1 MEFYSRCKKLRL
13 KYHNGEH
20 FDEVITFAESLLSY
34 KKIANKEQIQS
45 AERFIKDLENE
56 KEWDFNCV
64 PADTIIKLIE
74 KTFVNMKGES
84 LDGKPLR
91 GVPLVLLPWQ
101 KFIIYNI
108 MGFYEKGTD
117 IRKYKEAF
125 IYIARK
131 NGKALSLDT
140 PIPTPNGWTTM
151 GKLSIGDKVFGRDGK
166 PTTVTYKSEVF
177 TDHDCYEVEF
187 EDGRKIT
194 ADAEHLWHVT
204 TKGSRRSYRNYKL
217 GKSQNSKYKEYGG
230 YFNITTEEM
239 HKDFRARRSDNKGF
253 EYKYR
258 VPMNKSVEYPEKELP
273 VKPYTLG
280 VWLGDGDKTTTE
292 ISCSDEDIKE
302 MMDNIEKDGYLTKK
316 YFKKDGVS
324 SIGVDIG
331 LGYKGN
337 GNKNRLREQLREINV
352 FKNKHIPQIYLQ
364 SSVEQRMELLRGLMD
379 TDGTVSKSGQC
390 EFTQS
395 KKIIIDGVSEL
406 LFSLGIK
413 HNVIKDFNM
422 LNGKKFWCYRI
433 FFYVPKSKSCFK
445 LQRKHKRLKDKL
457 SSRMENKSI
466 INIRKIETVDT
477 QCITVDNNDSLY
489 LAGDNFTVTHNTSFA
504 AALAWALALY
514 YRRSGS
520 TCYIV
525 AAALKQALE
534 SFNFIRFNIKYMG
547 EDDTFRIL
555 DNNAEHSI
563 TREFDNGSV
572 RIEALASNPDKQD
585 SLNANLAI
593 LDEIHAYKTP
603 KNYNLFKEMMKA
615 YTNKLLIGITT
626 AGDNMNSFCYRK
638 LKYCKKILDGSVKD
652 EQYFVFIAKA
662 DQDDKGNVDYKSP
675 VAHEQANPSYGITV
689 RPDELVN
696 DALQAEED
704 PQQRK
709 DFLSKSL
716 NVYTSANESYFDI
729 RDFIN
734 SNKKYNWSLKELSK
748 LPIRWY
754 GGADLAKMHDL
765 TAAALYGNYKGVD
778 IVITHAFFPRVRA
791 AIKQEEDSI
800 PIYEWADESLLTLT
814 NGEVTDFDEV
824 VKWFQKMRQLGFKIH
839 QVGFDRK
846 FAEEF
851 YIKMKAKR
859 FKMVNEIQ
867 ASYYKSQGFRRI
879 ERSVKSGKF
888 YYLGSSAYE
897 YCVENVSA
905 KEGVDDVIKYEKIKI
920 NTRID
925 LFDCSVFA
933 AVRMLNNM
941 EKVKQLEALK
951 K

>member
-13 KYHNGEH
+13 KYHNGEY
-20 FDEVITFAESLLSY
+20 FDEVMTFAESLLSY

-56 KEWDFNCV
+56 KEWDFNYV

-131 NGKALSLDT
+131 NGKS
-140 PIPTPNGWTTM
+140 
-151 GKLSIGDKVFGRDGK
+151 
-166 PTTVTYKSEVF
+166 
-177 TDHDCYEVEF
+177 
-187 EDGRKIT
+187 
-194 ADAEHLWHVT
+194 
-204 TKGSRRSYRNYKL
+204 
-217 GKSQNSKYKEYGG
+217 
-230 YFNITTEEM
+230 
-239 HKDFRARRSDNKGF
+239 
-253 EYKYR
+253 
-258 VPMNKSVEYPEKELP
+258 
-273 VKPYTLG
+273 
-280 VWLGDGDKTTTE
+280 
-292 ISCSDEDIKE
+292 
-302 MMDNIEKDGYLTKK
+302 
-316 YFKKDGVS
+316 
-324 SIGVDIG
+324 
-331 LGYKGN
+331 
-337 GNKNRLREQLREINV
+337 
-352 FKNKHIPQIYLQ
+352 
-364 SSVEQRMELLRGLMD
+364 
-379 TDGTVSKSGQC
+379 
-390 EFTQS
+390 
-395 KKIIIDGVSEL
+395 
-406 LFSLGIK
+406 
-413 HNVIKDFNM
+413 
-422 LNGKKFWCYRI
+422 
-433 FFYVPKSKSCFK
+433 
-445 LQRKHKRLKDKL
+445 
-457 SSRMENKSI
+457 
-466 INIRKIETVDT
+466 
-477 QCITVDNNDSLY
+477 
-489 LAGDNFTVTHNTSFA
+489 SFA

-534 SFNFIRFNIKYMG
+534 CFNFIRFNIKYMG

-638 LKYCKKILDGSVKD
+638 LKYCKKILDGLVKD

>member
-13 KYHNGEH
+13 KYHNGEY

-131 NGKALSLDT
+131 NGK
-140 PIPTPNGWTTM
+140 
-151 GKLSIGDKVFGRDGK
+151 
-166 PTTVTYKSEVF
+166 
-177 TDHDCYEVEF
+177 
-187 EDGRKIT
+187 
-194 ADAEHLWHVT
+194 
-204 TKGSRRSYRNYKL
+204 
-217 GKSQNSKYKEYGG
+217 
-230 YFNITTEEM
+230 
-239 HKDFRARRSDNKGF
+239 
-253 EYKYR
+253 
-258 VPMNKSVEYPEKELP
+258 
-273 VKPYTLG
+273 
-280 VWLGDGDKTTTE
+280 
-292 ISCSDEDIKE
+292 
-302 MMDNIEKDGYLTKK
+302 
-316 YFKKDGVS
+316 
-324 SIGVDIG
+324 
-331 LGYKGN
+331 
-337 GNKNRLREQLREINV
+337 
-352 FKNKHIPQIYLQ
+352 
-364 SSVEQRMELLRGLMD
+364 
-379 TDGTVSKSGQC
+379 
-390 EFTQS
+390 
-395 KKIIIDGVSEL
+395 
-406 LFSLGIK
+406 
-413 HNVIKDFNM
+413 
-422 LNGKKFWCYRI
+422 
-433 FFYVPKSKSCFK
+433 
-445 LQRKHKRLKDKL
+445 
-457 SSRMENKSI
+457 
-466 INIRKIETVDT
+466 
-477 QCITVDNNDSLY
+477 
-489 LAGDNFTVTHNTSFA
+489 TSFA

-563 TREFDNGSV
+563 TREFNNGSV

-800 PIYEWADESLLTLT
+800 PIYEWADENLLTLT

>member
-13 KYHNGEH
+13 KYHNGEY

-131 NGKALSLDT
+131 NGK
-140 PIPTPNGWTTM
+140 
-151 GKLSIGDKVFGRDGK
+151 
-166 PTTVTYKSEVF
+166 
-177 TDHDCYEVEF
+177 
-187 EDGRKIT
+187 
-194 ADAEHLWHVT
+194 
-204 TKGSRRSYRNYKL
+204 
-217 GKSQNSKYKEYGG
+217 
-230 YFNITTEEM
+230 
-239 HKDFRARRSDNKGF
+239 
-253 EYKYR
+253 
-258 VPMNKSVEYPEKELP
+258 
-273 VKPYTLG
+273 
-280 VWLGDGDKTTTE
+280 
-292 ISCSDEDIKE
+292 
-302 MMDNIEKDGYLTKK
+302 
-316 YFKKDGVS
+316 
-324 SIGVDIG
+324 
-331 LGYKGN
+331 
-337 GNKNRLREQLREINV
+337 
-352 FKNKHIPQIYLQ
+352 
-364 SSVEQRMELLRGLMD
+364 
-379 TDGTVSKSGQC
+379 
-390 EFTQS
+390 
-395 KKIIIDGVSEL
+395 
-406 LFSLGIK
+406 
-413 HNVIKDFNM
+413 
-422 LNGKKFWCYRI
+422 
-433 FFYVPKSKSCFK
+433 
-445 LQRKHKRLKDKL
+445 
-457 SSRMENKSI
+457 
-466 INIRKIETVDT
+466 
-477 QCITVDNNDSLY
+477 
-489 LAGDNFTVTHNTSFA
+489 TSFA

>member
-13 KYHNGEH
+13 KYHNGEY
-20 FDEVITFAESLLSY
+20 FDEVMTFAESLLSY

-131 NGKALSLDT
+131 NGK
-140 PIPTPNGWTTM
+140 
-151 GKLSIGDKVFGRDGK
+151 
-166 PTTVTYKSEVF
+166 
-177 TDHDCYEVEF
+177 
-187 EDGRKIT
+187 
-194 ADAEHLWHVT
+194 
-204 TKGSRRSYRNYKL
+204 
-217 GKSQNSKYKEYGG
+217 
-230 YFNITTEEM
+230 
-239 HKDFRARRSDNKGF
+239 
-253 EYKYR
+253 
-258 VPMNKSVEYPEKELP
+258 
-273 VKPYTLG
+273 
-280 VWLGDGDKTTTE
+280 
-292 ISCSDEDIKE
+292 
-302 MMDNIEKDGYLTKK
+302 
-316 YFKKDGVS
+316 
-324 SIGVDIG
+324 
-331 LGYKGN
+331 
-337 GNKNRLREQLREINV
+337 
-352 FKNKHIPQIYLQ
+352 
-364 SSVEQRMELLRGLMD
+364 
-379 TDGTVSKSGQC
+379 
-390 EFTQS
+390 
-395 KKIIIDGVSEL
+395 
-406 LFSLGIK
+406 
-413 HNVIKDFNM
+413 
-422 LNGKKFWCYRI
+422 
-433 FFYVPKSKSCFK
+433 
-445 LQRKHKRLKDKL
+445 
-457 SSRMENKSI
+457 
-466 INIRKIETVDT
+466 
-477 QCITVDNNDSLY
+477 
-489 LAGDNFTVTHNTSFA
+489 TSFA

-800 PIYEWADESLLTLT
+800 PIYEWADENLLTLT

>member
-13 KYHNGEH
+13 KYHNGEY

-131 NGKALSLDT
+131 NGK
-140 PIPTPNGWTTM
+140 
-151 GKLSIGDKVFGRDGK
+151 
-166 PTTVTYKSEVF
+166 
-177 TDHDCYEVEF
+177 
-187 EDGRKIT
+187 
-194 ADAEHLWHVT
+194 
-204 TKGSRRSYRNYKL
+204 
-217 GKSQNSKYKEYGG
+217 
-230 YFNITTEEM
+230 
-239 HKDFRARRSDNKGF
+239 
-253 EYKYR
+253 
-258 VPMNKSVEYPEKELP
+258 
-273 VKPYTLG
+273 
-280 VWLGDGDKTTTE
+280 
-292 ISCSDEDIKE
+292 
-302 MMDNIEKDGYLTKK
+302 
-316 YFKKDGVS
+316 
-324 SIGVDIG
+324 
-331 LGYKGN
+331 
-337 GNKNRLREQLREINV
+337 
-352 FKNKHIPQIYLQ
+352 
-364 SSVEQRMELLRGLMD
+364 
-379 TDGTVSKSGQC
+379 
-390 EFTQS
+390 
-395 KKIIIDGVSEL
+395 
-406 LFSLGIK
+406 
-413 HNVIKDFNM
+413 
-422 LNGKKFWCYRI
+422 
-433 FFYVPKSKSCFK
+433 
-445 LQRKHKRLKDKL
+445 
-457 SSRMENKSI
+457 
-466 INIRKIETVDT
+466 
-477 QCITVDNNDSLY
+477 
-489 LAGDNFTVTHNTSFA
+489 TSFA
-504 AALAWALALY
+504 AALAWALGLY

-800 PIYEWADESLLTLT
+800 PIYEWADENLLTLT

>member
-13 KYHNGEH
+13 KYHNGEY

-131 NGKALSLDT
+131 NGK
-140 PIPTPNGWTTM
+140 
-151 GKLSIGDKVFGRDGK
+151 
-166 PTTVTYKSEVF
+166 
-177 TDHDCYEVEF
+177 
-187 EDGRKIT
+187 
-194 ADAEHLWHVT
+194 
-204 TKGSRRSYRNYKL
+204 
-217 GKSQNSKYKEYGG
+217 
-230 YFNITTEEM
+230 
-239 HKDFRARRSDNKGF
+239 
-253 EYKYR
+253 
-258 VPMNKSVEYPEKELP
+258 
-273 VKPYTLG
+273 
-280 VWLGDGDKTTTE
+280 
-292 ISCSDEDIKE
+292 
-302 MMDNIEKDGYLTKK
+302 
-316 YFKKDGVS
+316 
-324 SIGVDIG
+324 
-331 LGYKGN
+331 
-337 GNKNRLREQLREINV
+337 
-352 FKNKHIPQIYLQ
+352 
-364 SSVEQRMELLRGLMD
+364 
-379 TDGTVSKSGQC
+379 
-390 EFTQS
+390 
-395 KKIIIDGVSEL
+395 
-406 LFSLGIK
+406 
-413 HNVIKDFNM
+413 
-422 LNGKKFWCYRI
+422 
-433 FFYVPKSKSCFK
+433 
-445 LQRKHKRLKDKL
+445 
-457 SSRMENKSI
+457 
-466 INIRKIETVDT
+466 
-477 QCITVDNNDSLY
+477 
-489 LAGDNFTVTHNTSFA
+489 TSFA

-534 SFNFIRFNIKYMG
+534 SFNFIRFNIKHMG

-563 TREFDNGSV
+563 TREFDNGSI

-800 PIYEWADESLLTLT
+800 PIYEWADENLLTLT

>member
-13 KYHNGEH
+13 KYHNGEY
-20 FDEVITFAESLLSY
+20 FDEVMAFAESILSY

-131 NGKALSLDT
+131 NGK
-140 PIPTPNGWTTM
+140 
-151 GKLSIGDKVFGRDGK
+151 
-166 PTTVTYKSEVF
+166 
-177 TDHDCYEVEF
+177 
-187 EDGRKIT
+187 
-194 ADAEHLWHVT
+194 
-204 TKGSRRSYRNYKL
+204 
-217 GKSQNSKYKEYGG
+217 
-230 YFNITTEEM
+230 
-239 HKDFRARRSDNKGF
+239 
-253 EYKYR
+253 
-258 VPMNKSVEYPEKELP
+258 
-273 VKPYTLG
+273 
-280 VWLGDGDKTTTE
+280 
-292 ISCSDEDIKE
+292 
-302 MMDNIEKDGYLTKK
+302 
-316 YFKKDGVS
+316 
-324 SIGVDIG
+324 
-331 LGYKGN
+331 
-337 GNKNRLREQLREINV
+337 
-352 FKNKHIPQIYLQ
+352 
-364 SSVEQRMELLRGLMD
+364 
-379 TDGTVSKSGQC
+379 
-390 EFTQS
+390 
-395 KKIIIDGVSEL
+395 
-406 LFSLGIK
+406 
-413 HNVIKDFNM
+413 
-422 LNGKKFWCYRI
+422 
-433 FFYVPKSKSCFK
+433 
-445 LQRKHKRLKDKL
+445 
-457 SSRMENKSI
+457 
-466 INIRKIETVDT
+466 
-477 QCITVDNNDSLY
+477 
-489 LAGDNFTVTHNTSFA
+489 TSFA

-879 ERSVKSGKF
+879 ERSVKSGKL

>member
-13 KYHNGEH
+13 KYHNGEY

-131 NGKALSLDT
+131 NGKS
-140 PIPTPNGWTTM
+140 
-151 GKLSIGDKVFGRDGK
+151 
-166 PTTVTYKSEVF
+166 
-177 TDHDCYEVEF
+177 
-187 EDGRKIT
+187 
-194 ADAEHLWHVT
+194 
-204 TKGSRRSYRNYKL
+204 
-217 GKSQNSKYKEYGG
+217 
-230 YFNITTEEM
+230 
-239 HKDFRARRSDNKGF
+239 
-253 EYKYR
+253 
-258 VPMNKSVEYPEKELP
+258 
-273 VKPYTLG
+273 
-280 VWLGDGDKTTTE
+280 
-292 ISCSDEDIKE
+292 
-302 MMDNIEKDGYLTKK
+302 
-316 YFKKDGVS
+316 
-324 SIGVDIG
+324 
-331 LGYKGN
+331 
-337 GNKNRLREQLREINV
+337 
-352 FKNKHIPQIYLQ
+352 
-364 SSVEQRMELLRGLMD
+364 
-379 TDGTVSKSGQC
+379 
-390 EFTQS
+390 
-395 KKIIIDGVSEL
+395 
-406 LFSLGIK
+406 
-413 HNVIKDFNM
+413 
-422 LNGKKFWCYRI
+422 
-433 FFYVPKSKSCFK
+433 
-445 LQRKHKRLKDKL
+445 
-457 SSRMENKSI
+457 
-466 INIRKIETVDT
+466 
-477 QCITVDNNDSLY
+477 
-489 LAGDNFTVTHNTSFA
+489 SFA

-675 VAHEQANPSYGITV
+675 IAHEQANPSYGITV
-689 RPDELVN
+689 RPHELVN

>member
-13 KYHNGEH
+13 KYHNGEY
-20 FDEVITFAESLLSY
+20 FDEVMTFAESLLSY

-131 NGKALSLDT
+131 NGK
-140 PIPTPNGWTTM
+140 
-151 GKLSIGDKVFGRDGK
+151 
-166 PTTVTYKSEVF
+166 
-177 TDHDCYEVEF
+177 
-187 EDGRKIT
+187 
-194 ADAEHLWHVT
+194 
-204 TKGSRRSYRNYKL
+204 
-217 GKSQNSKYKEYGG
+217 
-230 YFNITTEEM
+230 
-239 HKDFRARRSDNKGF
+239 
-253 EYKYR
+253 
-258 VPMNKSVEYPEKELP
+258 
-273 VKPYTLG
+273 
-280 VWLGDGDKTTTE
+280 
-292 ISCSDEDIKE
+292 
-302 MMDNIEKDGYLTKK
+302 
-316 YFKKDGVS
+316 
-324 SIGVDIG
+324 
-331 LGYKGN
+331 
-337 GNKNRLREQLREINV
+337 
-352 FKNKHIPQIYLQ
+352 
-364 SSVEQRMELLRGLMD
+364 
-379 TDGTVSKSGQC
+379 
-390 EFTQS
+390 
-395 KKIIIDGVSEL
+395 
-406 LFSLGIK
+406 
-413 HNVIKDFNM
+413 
-422 LNGKKFWCYRI
+422 
-433 FFYVPKSKSCFK
+433 
-445 LQRKHKRLKDKL
+445 
-457 SSRMENKSI
+457 
-466 INIRKIETVDT
+466 
-477 QCITVDNNDSLY
+477 
-489 LAGDNFTVTHNTSFA
+489 TSFA
-504 AALAWALALY
+504 AALAWALGLY

-800 PIYEWADESLLTLT
+800 PIYEWADENLLTLT

>member
-13 KYHNGEH
+13 KYHNGEY
-20 FDEVITFAESLLSY
+20 FDEVMTFAESLLSY

-131 NGKALSLDT
+131 NGK
-140 PIPTPNGWTTM
+140 
-151 GKLSIGDKVFGRDGK
+151 
-166 PTTVTYKSEVF
+166 
-177 TDHDCYEVEF
+177 
-187 EDGRKIT
+187 
-194 ADAEHLWHVT
+194 
-204 TKGSRRSYRNYKL
+204 
-217 GKSQNSKYKEYGG
+217 
-230 YFNITTEEM
+230 
-239 HKDFRARRSDNKGF
+239 
-253 EYKYR
+253 
-258 VPMNKSVEYPEKELP
+258 
-273 VKPYTLG
+273 
-280 VWLGDGDKTTTE
+280 
-292 ISCSDEDIKE
+292 
-302 MMDNIEKDGYLTKK
+302 
-316 YFKKDGVS
+316 
-324 SIGVDIG
+324 
-331 LGYKGN
+331 
-337 GNKNRLREQLREINV
+337 
-352 FKNKHIPQIYLQ
+352 
-364 SSVEQRMELLRGLMD
+364 
-379 TDGTVSKSGQC
+379 
-390 EFTQS
+390 
-395 KKIIIDGVSEL
+395 
-406 LFSLGIK
+406 
-413 HNVIKDFNM
+413 
-422 LNGKKFWCYRI
+422 
-433 FFYVPKSKSCFK
+433 
-445 LQRKHKRLKDKL
+445 
-457 SSRMENKSI
+457 
-466 INIRKIETVDT
+466 
-477 QCITVDNNDSLY
+477 
-489 LAGDNFTVTHNTSFA
+489 TSFA